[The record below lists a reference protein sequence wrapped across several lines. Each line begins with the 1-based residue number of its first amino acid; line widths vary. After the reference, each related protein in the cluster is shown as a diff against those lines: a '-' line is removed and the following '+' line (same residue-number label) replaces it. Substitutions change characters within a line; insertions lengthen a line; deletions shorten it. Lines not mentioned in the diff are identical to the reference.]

1 MASITKT
8 VDAAGAAV
16 YKVQVS
22 GGRGR
27 RVKRSWRPQA
37 GWSAR
42 TIEQMCIRDS
52 AHSVLDFVRYGL
64 LLRLQRGD
72 LLRKGCVLVLSLIHI
87 FIKCQ
92 W

>member
-42 TIEQMCIRDS
+42 TIERELNNFAAQ
-52 AHSVLDFVRYGL
+52 L
-64 LLRLQRGD
+64 
-72 LLRKGCVLVLSLIHI
+72 
-87 FIKCQ
+87 
-92 W
+92 